1 MNTII
6 KNNKELIF
14 ICSWVDKNDNSMDSK
29 NKKFPIPEE
38 NKKKWLYSDEFI
50 NKLKILENILK
61 KSEKYLKFEIEK
73 KCILCDKLAT
83 SKLSLI
89 TSSGTY
95 KLNKYIWEDNLT
107 HYIEVHNIK
116 PPEEFIDFILFS
128 RYNTTLKLESRII
141 RENDKKFIKINRNQ
155 LLILDA
161 LLEHGGYSK
170 KYVDLKNKNI
180 FRYSEHSGLF
190 NFNSNK
196 LQKIVVLGNT
206 NRVDKGD
213 DEIFM
218 PNNVKDMF
226 EYEYIFHTHPPT
238 PKPGGRAEVGILYEL
253 PSIGDLLHFIDHYND
268 GRISGSVVVCSE
280 GLYNI
285 RHKDLENKKFK
296 IDEDALFFEYNKIS
310 RKIQTDGIKKYGIK
324 FTNDKFFSK
333 ISQDIQLINKINEIV
348 NKFDIQIDFMP
359 RINDGKNN
367 WIIDTIYLP
376 VYK

>member
-1 MNTII
+1 MNTVI

-14 ICSWVDKNDNSMDSK
+14 ICSWVDKDDTSKDSK
-29 NKKFPIPEE
+29 NKKFPTPKE
-38 NKKKWLYSDEFI
+38 NDIKWLYSEEFV
-50 NKLKILENILK
+50 NKLKILEDVLK
-61 KSEKYLKFEIEK
+61 KSEKYLKFETKK
-73 KCILCDKLAT
+73 KCLLCDK
-83 SKLSLI
+83 SYGF
-89 TSSGTY
+89 GTY

-107 HYIEVHNIK
+107 HYIESHNIK
-116 PPEEFIDFILFS
+116 PPEEFIDFIYFS
-128 RYNTTLKLESRII
+128 RYNSTLKLEARII
-141 RENDKKFIKINRNQ
+141 SDKNKKFIKINRNQ

-170 KYVDLKNKNI
+170 KYVDLKNKNV

-190 NFNSNK
+190 DFNSNK

-238 PKPGGRAEVGILYEL
+238 PKPGGRATEGVLYEL
-253 PSIGDLLHFIDHYND
+253 PSIGDILHFIDHYND
-268 GRISGSVVVCSE
+268 GRISGSVVITSE

-285 RHKDLENKKFK
+285 RHKNLENKKII

-310 RKIQTDGIKKYGIK
+310 RKIQNDGIKLYGSK
-324 FTNDKFFSK
+324 FTSDKFFGEIAQNIK
-333 ISQDIQLINKINEIV
+333 LINKINDIV
-348 NKFDIQIDFMP
+348 NKFNIHIDYTP
-359 RINDGKNN
+359 RICNDNNN

>member
-14 ICSWVDKNDNSMDSK
+14 ICSWIDKDDNSRDSK

-38 NKKKWLYSDEFI
+38 NKKKWLYSEEFI

-61 KSEKYLKFEIEK
+61 KSGKYLKFENEK
-73 KCILCDKLAT
+73 KCLLCNK
-83 SKLSLI
+83 SI
-89 TSSGTY
+89 GYGTY

-141 RENDKKFIKINRNQ
+141 TEKDKKFIKINRNQ

-170 KYVDLKNKNI
+170 KYIDLKNKNI

-190 NFNSNK
+190 DFNSNK

-218 PNNVKDMF
+218 PNNIKDMF

-238 PKPGGRAEVGILYEL
+238 PKPGGRAEFGVLYEL
-253 PSIGDLLHFIDHYND
+253 PSIGDILHFIDHFND

-285 RHKDLENKKFK
+285 RQKYLENKKIK
-296 IDEDALFFEYNKIS
+296 IDEDELFFEYNKIS
-310 RKIQTDGIKKYGIK
+310 RKIQTEGLKKYGIK
-324 FTNDKFFSK
+324 FTNDKFFSE
-333 ISQDIQLINKINEIV
+333 IAQDIKLINKINNIM
-348 NKFDIQIDFMP
+348 NKYDMQIDYIP
-359 RINDGKNN
+359 RTNDGKNN

-376 VYK
+376 IYK